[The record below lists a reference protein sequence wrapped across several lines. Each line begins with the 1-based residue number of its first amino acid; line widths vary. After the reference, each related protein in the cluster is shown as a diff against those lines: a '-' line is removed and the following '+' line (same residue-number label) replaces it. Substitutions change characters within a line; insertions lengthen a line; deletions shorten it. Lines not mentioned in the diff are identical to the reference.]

1 MLLASENAK
10 FADTHARVGIVP
22 GWGLSQKLS
31 RLIGISRAKELSFTG
46 NFIDAH
52 TSEKWGLVNRVY
64 PAADLVPAALQLAT
78 EMTGTQPV
86 LLKKYKALIDDGF
99 GMEFGKAMKEEIK
112 RSIEHSASVSA
123 ESVEEARKQVTARGR
138 DQQG

>member
-1 MLLASENAK
+1 
-10 FADTHARVGIVP
+10 
-22 GWGLSQKLS
+22 
-31 RLIGISRAKELSFTG
+31 
-46 NFIDAH
+46 
-52 TSEKWGLVNRVY
+52 
-64 PAADLVPAALQLAT
+64 
-78 EMTGTQPV
+78 V

-112 RSIEHSASVSA
+112 RSVEHSASVSA